1 MADQLIERGG
11 VPVLRCDPDGPPIA
25 GAQDALDVIGAAY
38 AGAEVVVLPV
48 SRLDPRFFEL
58 STGVAGEIMQ
68 KFVNYRVRLAIE
80 GDISTY
86 ARSSAAFRDLVTES
100 NRGRQIWFI
109 RDLDELDAHLS
120 GPGVAVGHP

>member
-1 MADQLIERGG
+1 MADQLIERGE

-25 GAQDALDVIGAAY
+25 TAQDALDVIGAAY

-48 SRLDPRFFEL
+48 GRLDPSFFEL
-58 STGVAGEIMQ
+58 RTGVAGEIMQ

-80 GDISTY
+80 GDISAY

-109 RDLDELDAHLS
+109 RELDELDAHLS
-120 GPGVAVGHP
+120 GAAR